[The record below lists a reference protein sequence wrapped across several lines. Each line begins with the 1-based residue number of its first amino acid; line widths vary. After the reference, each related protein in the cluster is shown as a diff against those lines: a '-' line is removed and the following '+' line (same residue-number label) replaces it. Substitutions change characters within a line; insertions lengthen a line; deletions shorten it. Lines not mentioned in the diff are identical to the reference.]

1 MTGSSASVAAQVL
14 AWCARTPDAVAVE
27 QGARRW
33 TYRELEHAVAGVA
46 GDLRDAGV
54 GPGQVVAVTAHR
66 GLPLAAAWVAVLANR
81 CILLPLDPA
90 LSPAART
97 GMLARSGAGWDL
109 RAGDVDAR
117 AHPGVPVLS
126 VSGGPCPSRPALG
139 PVPPPGPTE
148 AGYVFFTSGSTGE
161 PKAILGRHR
170 SLAAFLPWLAA
181 TLRVTPDDRVPHLA
195 GVGFD
200 VSLREVL
207 LPLTSGAR
215 LCLPPPGPLPPGD
228 VLAWL
233 ADAGSTLVHT
243 VPTVARAWLHFAPE
257 GMRLP
262 RLRAVLFSGEPLTD
276 TLIRRWRAH
285 LDYRGVIVNQYGPT
299 ETTLIRCWHAVDHPV
314 PGIQPLG
321 CPIPGSEAWV
331 EDPPGVRAPAGTV
344 GEIVIRTS
352 YGTSGY
358 LGEEA
363 LTAARFTFGPDG
375 EVTYRTGDLGSVDEH
390 GLLHFHG
397 RSDDQIKIHGVRF
410 HLHGVEAALEA
421 QPGIDQAAVTAESGV
436 DGSPPRLTAHLM
448 LAAGYDRIPAGL
460 RAALLDQLPAAAVP
474 SRLMVVDALPRTLA
488 SGKLD
493 RSRLTTAPPSAPH
506 GITPAAS
513 YPKDTS

>member
-1 MTGSSASVAAQVL
+1 MTGPVASVAAQVL

-27 QGARRW
+27 QGERRW
-33 TYRELEHAVAGVA
+33 TYRELEDAVAGVA
-46 GDLRDAGV
+46 GALRAAGV
-54 GPGQVVAVTAHR
+54 RPGQVVAVTAHR

-97 GMLARSGAGWDL
+97 GMLSRVGAAWDL
-109 RAGDVDAR
+109 RAGDVYAR
-117 AHPGVPVLS
+117 AHPGIPVLS
-126 VSGGPCPSRPALG
+126 VTGERRACRPALG
-139 PVPPPGPTE
+139 PVPPPGPEE
-148 AGYVFFTSGSTGE
+148 AGYVFFTSGSTGR

-181 TLRVTPDDRVPHLA
+181 ALGVTPADRVPHLA
-195 GVGFD
+195 GAGFD

-228 VLAWL
+228 VLGWL
-233 ADAGSTLVHT
+233 ADVGATLVHT

-257 GMRLP
+257 GIRLP
-262 RLRAVLFSGEPLTD
+262 QMRAVLFSGEPLTD
-276 TLIRRWRAH
+276 TLVRRWRGH
-285 LDYRGVIVNQYGPT
+285 LDYQGVIVNQYGPT
-299 ETTLIRCWHAVDHPV
+299 ETTLIRCWHPLDRPV

-321 CPIPGSEAWV
+321 RPIPGSEVWI

-344 GEIVIRTS
+344 GEIVIRTV

-358 LGEEA
+358 FGEEA

-390 GLLHFHG
+390 GLLRFHG

-421 QPGIDQAAVTAESGV
+421 QPGIDQAAVTAEPGT
-436 DGSPPRLTAHLM
+436 DGASPRLTAHLV
-448 LAAGYDRIPAGL
+448 LSPGHDRIPGGL
-460 RAALLDQLPAAAVP
+460 RAALLDRLPAAAVP
-474 SRLMVVDALPRTLA
+474 SRLLAVDALPRTA
-488 SGKLD
+488 SSGKLD
-493 RSRLTTAPPSAPH
+493 RSRLTPAPPSAPR
-506 GITPAAS
+506 GITPAAWH
-513 YPKDTS
+513 PKDTS

>member
-1 MTGSSASVAAQVL
+1 MTGPVPSVAAQVL

-27 QGARRW
+27 QGERRW

-46 GDLRDAGV
+46 AELRAAGV
-54 GPGQVVAVTAHR
+54 RPGQVVAVTAHR
-66 GLPLAAAWVAVLANR
+66 GMPAAAAWVAVLAHR
-81 CILLPLDPA
+81 CVLLPLDAA

-97 GMLARSGAGWDL
+97 DMLTCGKAGWDL
-109 RAGDVDAR
+109 RGQDVDAR
-117 AHPGVPVLS
+117 AHPGIPVLS
-126 VSGGPCPSRPALG
+126 VSGEPRAPRPALDS
-139 PVPPPGPTE
+139 PPPPGPTE

-181 TLRVTPDDRVPHLA
+181 TLDVTPDDRVPHLA

-200 VSLREVL
+200 MSLREVL
-207 LPLTSGAR
+207 LPLTAGAR

-228 VLAWL
+228 ILAWL

-257 GMRLP
+257 GIRLP
-262 RLRAVLFSGEPLTD
+262 QLRTVLFSGEPLTD

-299 ETTLIRCWHAVDHPV
+299 ETTLIRCWHPVDRPV

-321 CPIPGSEAWV
+321 RPIPGSAAWI
-331 EDPPGVRAPAGTV
+331 EDPPGVRVPAHVV
-344 GEIVIRTS
+344 GEIVIRTDC
-352 YGTSGY
+352 GTSGY

-363 LTAARFTFGPDG
+363 LTAARFSFGPDG
-375 EVTYRTGDLGSVDEH
+375 EVTYRTGDLGSVDED

-421 QPGIDQAAVTAESGV
+421 QPGIDQAAVTAEPGV
-436 DGSPPRLTAHLM
+436 DGAPPRLTAHLV
-448 LAAGYDRIPAGL
+448 LSAGQNRIPDGL
-460 RAALLDQLPAAAVP
+460 RAALLDHLPAAAVP
-474 SRLMVVDALPRTLA
+474 SRLLAVDALPRTSA

-493 RSRLTTAPPSAPH
+493 RPRLTTTPPSVPH
-506 GITPAAS
+506 GITPAVS
-513 YPKDTS
+513 HPKDTS